1 MNWTQQNLQNFNK
14 TKGLKS
20 LNPRRAT
27 AEMLATNTSTN
38 DKTGTKWMPNDG
50 TWSKNPY
57 VPEEE
62 QSNKLDQTLF
72 S

>member
-20 LNPRRAT
+20 LNHGCAT
-27 AEMLATNTSTN
+27 AEVLATNTSTN

-50 TWSKNPY
+50 T
-57 VPEEE
+57 
-62 QSNKLDQTLF
+62 QSENT
-72 S
+72 